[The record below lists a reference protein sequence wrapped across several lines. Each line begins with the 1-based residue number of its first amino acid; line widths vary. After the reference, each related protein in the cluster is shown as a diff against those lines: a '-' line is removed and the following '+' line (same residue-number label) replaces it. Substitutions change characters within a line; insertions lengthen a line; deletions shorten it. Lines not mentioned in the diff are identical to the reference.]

1 MNTPGAEPRRLPVRV
16 PRSVEQLQRIWHAFP
31 VAGTWFLM
39 QAGEW
44 PTLTEAFEA
53 YEKVIEEGEA

>member
-1 MNTPGAEPRRLPVRV
+1 
-16 PRSVEQLQRIWHAFP
+16 
-31 VAGTWFLM
+31 M

-53 YEKVIEEGEA
+53 YEKVIEEGET